1 MKEEQTNLKGSGFG
15 GKYTR
20 LPSVMREKLNK
31 AMPAES
37 IGRHP
42 SMSFLSTIKSIY
54 VTERLNDV
62 FGSGGWDLETEIVKE
77 ERLVHNV
84 KGKDIDYD
92 HVIVRGRLYFREFD
106 LYGPNQFGG
115 HDDKTM
121 MAVNAYKGAITD
133 CLSKCASLLE
143 IGIQVFKGN
152 PDDRTPGNK
161 SKRLDENQDKE
172 VVASNVISNNVI
184 EEFLSKESDAN
195 LEGMKKPPIDE
206 DDDPIELEE
215 PVSTEEELAE
225 AADLAMLQS
234 KHKFLFG
241 KKPNANAKIETLR
254 KKVTDEE
261 TKRREQVKEAYEQDK
276 VELQQTS
283 DDIEVDNALIR
294 QNEEFEIV
302 GETQD
307 GDPIVDETPK
317 EDEVTLDSLKLNVDS
332 FTSADAIANK
342 ANTLDKMAGEAGF
355 SAEERSEL
363 RSYINN
369 KFRELKK

>member
-1 MKEEQTNLKGSGFG
+1 MEKQIHPKGSGFG

-92 HVIVRGRLYFREFD
+92 HVIVCGRLYFREFD
-106 LYGPNQFGG
+106 LYGPIQFGG

-172 VVASNVISNNVI
+172 VVTSNVISNNVI
-184 EEFLSKESDAN
+184 EEFLSKDSDVN
-195 LEGMKKPPIDE
+195 LEGMKKPPINE
-206 DDDPIELEE
+206 DVEPIELEE
-215 PVSTEEELAE
+215 PISTEEELAE

-241 KKPNANAKIETLR
+241 KKPNANVKIENLR

-261 TKRREQVKEAYEQDK
+261 TKRRDQEATEKEFP
-276 VELQQTS
+276 L
-283 DDIEVDNALIR
+283 DDAEEA
-294 QNEEFEIV
+294 EFEIV

-307 GDPIVDETPK
+307 GDPIVDETPE
-317 EDEVTLDSLKLNVDS
+317 EDEVTLESLKLNVDS
-332 FTSADAIANK
+332 FTSAGAIKDEAK
-342 ANTLDKMAGEAGF
+342 ALDEAASEVGL
-355 SAEERSEL
+355 SVEERSEL
-363 RSYINN
+363 RNYINN
-369 KFRELKK
+369 KFRELNK

>member
-1 MKEEQTNLKGSGFG
+1 MEKQTHLKGSGFG

-84 KGKDIDYD
+84 KGKDILYD

-161 SKRLDENQDKE
+161 SKRLDENTPKKVISEE
-172 VVASNVISNNVI
+172 VVD
-184 EEFLSKESDAN
+184 EFLSKDSDAN
-195 LEGMKKPPIDE
+195 LEGMKKPPIEE
-206 DDDPIELEE
+206 DVDPIELED
-215 PVSTEEELAE
+215 PSPKFQELAE

-261 TKRREQVKEAYEQDK
+261 TKRREQEAIEKEFP
-276 VELQQTS
+276 L
-283 DDIEVDNALIR
+283 DDA
-294 QNEEFEIV
+294 EEADFEIV

-307 GDPIVDETPK
+307 GDPIVDETPE
-317 EDEVTLDSLKLNVDS
+317 EDEVTLESLKLNVDEY
-332 FTSADAIANK
+332 TSADAIANK

-363 RSYINN
+363 RNYINN

>member
-1 MKEEQTNLKGSGFG
+1 MEKQTHLKGSGFG

-31 AMPAES
+31 AMPAAS

-42 SMSFLSTIKSIY
+42 SMTFLSTIKSIY

-62 FGSGGWDLETEIVKE
+62 FGSGGWDLETNIIKE

-84 KGKDIDYD
+84 KGSDIDYD

-115 HDDKTM
+115 HDDKTT
-121 MAVNAYKGAITD
+121 MAVNAYKGAVTD

-184 EEFLSKESDAN
+184 EEFLSKGSDAN
-195 LEGMKKPPIDE
+195 LEGMKKPPIEE
-206 DDDPIELEE
+206 DVDPIELEE
-215 PVSTEEELAE
+215 PISTEEELAE

-241 KKPNANAKIETLR
+241 KNPNANAKIETLR

-261 TKRREQVKEAYEQDK
+261 TKRREQEAIEKDFP
-276 VELQQTS
+276 L
-283 DDIEVDNALIR
+283 DDAEEA
-294 QNEEFEIV
+294 EFEIV

-307 GDPIVDETPK
+307 GDPIVDETPE
-317 EDEVTLDSLKLNVDS
+317 EDEVTLESLKLNVDS
-332 FTSADAIANK
+332 FTSAGAIKDEAKALDDA
-342 ANTLDKMAGEAGF
+342 GFEAGL
-355 SAEERSEL
+355 STEERSEL
-363 RSYINN
+363 RNYINN
-369 KFRELKK
+369 KFRELNK

>member
-1 MKEEQTNLKGSGFG
+1 MEKQTHPKGSGFG

-31 AMPAES
+31 AMPMQS

-62 FGSGGWDLETEIVKE
+62 FGSGGWDLETMLVKE

-84 KGKDIDYD
+84 KGKEVDYD

-106 LYGPNQFGG
+106 IYGPFQYGG

-161 SKRLDENQDKE
+161 SKRLDENEPKKVISEE
-172 VVASNVISNNVI
+172 VVN
-184 EEFLSKESDAN
+184 EFLNKGSDAN
-195 LEGMKKPPIDE
+195 LEGMKKPPIE
-206 DDDPIELEE
+206 EVVEPIEIEE
-215 PVSTEEELAE
+215 ENPTEEELAE
-225 AADLAMLQS
+225 AADLAMLHSQ
-234 KHKFLFG
+234 HKYLFG
-241 KKPNANAKIETLR
+241 RKPNANVKIENLR
-254 KKVTDEE
+254 KKVETEQAKRKSDDAEE
-261 TKRREQVKEAYEQDK
+261 T
-276 VELQQTS
+276 
-283 DDIEVDNALIR
+283 
-294 QNEEFEIV
+294 EFEIV
-302 GETQD
+302 GVTQD
-307 GDPIVDETPK
+307 GDPIVDETPE
-317 EDEVTLDSLKLNVDS
+317 EDEVTLESLKLDVDS
-332 FTSADAIANK
+332 FTSADAIKSEAKELDGIAN
-342 ANTLDKMAGEAGF
+342 EAGLN
-355 SAEERSEL
+355 AEERSEL
-363 RSYINN
+363 RNYINN
-369 KFRELKK
+369 KFRELNK

>member
-1 MKEEQTNLKGSGFG
+1 MEKQTHPKGSGFG

-84 KGKDIDYD
+84 KGKDVDYD
-92 HVIVRGRLYFREFD
+92 HVIVCGRLYFREFD
-106 LYGPNQFGG
+106 LYGSIQFGG

-161 SKRLDENQDKE
+161 SKRLDENTPKKVISEE
-172 VVASNVISNNVI
+172 VVD
-184 EEFLSKESDAN
+184 EFLNKDSDAN
-195 LEGMKKPPIDE
+195 PEGMKKPPIEE
-206 DDDPIELEE
+206 DVEPIELKEGRMI
-215 PVSTEEELAE
+215 TEDELAE
-225 AADLAMLQS
+225 DAELAMLQS
-234 KHKFLFG
+234 KHKYLFG
-241 KKPNANAKIETLR
+241 RKPNSNAKIETLR

-261 TKRREQVKEAYEQDK
+261 TKRREQEAVEKEFP
-276 VELQQTS
+276 L
-283 DDIEVDNALIR
+283 DDAEEA
-294 QNEEFEIV
+294 EFEIV

-317 EDEVTLDSLKLNVDS
+317 EDEVTLESLKLNVDEY
-332 FTSADAIANK
+332 TSADAIANK
-342 ANTLDKMAGEAGF
+342 ANTLDKMAVDWGF

>member
-1 MKEEQTNLKGSGFG
+1 METQTHPKGSGFG

-31 AMPAES
+31 ALPAES

-77 ERLVHNV
+77 ERLVHKV
-84 KGKDIDYD
+84 KGKDVDYD
-92 HVIVRGRLYFREFD
+92 HVIVCGRLYFREFD
-106 LYGPNQFGG
+106 LYGPIQFGG
-115 HDDKTM
+115 HDDKTL

-161 SKRLDENQDKE
+161 SKRLDENAPKKVISEE
-172 VVASNVISNNVI
+172 VVD
-184 EEFLSKESDAN
+184 EFLNKDSDAN
-195 LEGMKKPPIDE
+195 PKGMKKPPIEE
-206 DDDPIELEE
+206 DVDPIELEE

-261 TKRREQVKEAYEQDK
+261 TKRREQEAIEKEFP
-276 VELQQTS
+276 L
-283 DDIEVDNALIR
+283 DDA
-294 QNEEFEIV
+294 EE
-302 GETQD
+302 
-307 GDPIVDETPK
+307 
-317 EDEVTLDSLKLNVDS
+317 
-332 FTSADAIANK
+332 ADADVAEEVIDLKHIQEVVMEYTVADALLK
-342 ANTLDKMAGEAGF
+342 DAKKLDKLAETSEF
-355 SAEERSEL
+355 SPEDRTEL
-363 RSYINN
+363 RNYINQKYKELN
-369 KFRELKK
+369 K

>member
-31 AMPAES
+31 AMPAAS

-42 SMSFLSTIKSIY
+42 SMTFLSTIKSIY

-62 FGSGGWDLETEIVKE
+62 FGSGGWDLETEIIKE

-84 KGKDIDYD
+84 KGSDIDYD

-115 HDDKTM
+115 HDDKTT
-121 MAVNAYKGAITD
+121 MAVNAYKGAVTD

-184 EEFLSKESDAN
+184 EEFLSKDSDAN
-195 LEGMKKPPIDE
+195 LEGMKKPPIEE
-206 DDDPIELEE
+206 DVDPIELEE
-215 PVSTEEELAE
+215 PISTEEELAE

-261 TKRREQVKEAYEQDK
+261 LRKKRVERDFPLDDAEEA
-276 VELQQTS
+276 
-283 DDIEVDNALIR
+283 IEVDNALIR
-294 QNEEFEIV
+294 QNEEFEII

-307 GDPIVDETPK
+307 GDPIVDETPE
-317 EDEVTLDSLKLNVDS
+317 EDEVTLESLKLNVDS
-332 FTSADAIANK
+332 FTSAGAIKDEAK
-342 ANTLDKMAGEAGF
+342 ALDEAASEVGL
-355 SAEERSEL
+355 SVEERSEL
-363 RSYINN
+363 RNYINN
-369 KFRELKK
+369 KFRELNK